1 MPIKLKSAL
10 RLSRSCLAATTDME
24 KYGLCGRQMFGCA
37 CVAGFMPYKA
47 PHDVAVAR
55 QSVIDLLEAVI
66 PAIITPLHEDGS
78 MINARA
84 ILAPSLETGMRSRKL
99 RG

>member
-10 RLSRSCLAATTDME
+10 RLSLSCLAVTTDME

-47 PHDVAVAR
+47 LHDVAVAR

-66 PAIITPLHEDGS
+66 PAIITPLHKDGS
-78 MINARA
+78 VINAWA
-84 ILAPSLETGMRSRKL
+84 VLAPSLKTGMRRRK
-99 RG
+99 RCG